1 MFIQMD
7 GVSSDEIA
15 ILKVSQADQKIPD

>member
-15 ILKVSQADQKIPD
+15 ILKVSYADQKIPD